1 MTSIVVPAA
10 PFVSSN
16 LSRNGRGTAAKILGN
31 FGAIQSFLHK
41 AKNLIS
47 FVLAEVFIGHGNL
60 TVKVKKLWIL
70 NHSHPLNF

>member
-31 FGAIQSFLHK
+31 FGVSRINGMNTPTLNGIICAI
-41 AKNLIS
+41 
-47 FVLAEVFIGHGNL
+47 V
-60 TVKVKKLWIL
+60 
-70 NHSHPLNF
+70 